1 MGVRVCERE
10 REREKLM
17 KKKASLPPPLCDAF
31 EEEEEKKIQSLRI
44 DRADDRW
51 SFFASFFV
59 CFEC

>member
-1 MGVRVCERE
+1 
-10 REREKLM
+10 M

-51 SFFASFFV
+51 RFLLHFLFVVSVKASDWSPLVKTFLTN
-59 CFEC
+59 